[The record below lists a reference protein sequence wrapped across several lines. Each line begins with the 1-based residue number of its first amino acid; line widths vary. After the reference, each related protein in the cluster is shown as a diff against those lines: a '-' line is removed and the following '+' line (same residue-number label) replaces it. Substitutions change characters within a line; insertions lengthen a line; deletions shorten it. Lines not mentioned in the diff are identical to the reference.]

1 MAAQN
6 SPLKQPVWLLSRHMD
21 LKAAKEGSWH
31 FFLSKVGMREEEAA
45 IIELAKFLVSCLGPS
60 GLRRQSRSAKSL
72 GWPCPTRSLPSSVAQ
87 QPLLKVIFRHF
98 YSILHFLFWVAEA
111 FLLAH
116 IFMRTCL
123 THWALMTGPPSH
135 PHFQKSHAHLGRLDA
150 VRLSPRQTAAPLAA
164 QPSPFWKNFF
174 RLLFPFHKAS
184 VSLNFLV
191 QRQAQWSLCLSLML
205 NHLPQE
211 ASAAAGVPSELSLF
225 LPVSSSFSCL
235 GAFLHHVLGLLSL
248 PSPPKTSPSFGCPTK
263 LPQFSSSR
271 EDLNISMY
279 LC

>member
-1 MAAQN
+1 
-6 SPLKQPVWLLSRHMD
+6 MD

-150 VRLSPRQTAAPLAA
+150 VRLCPGRLQLHWQLSPALSGKTF
-164 QPSPFWKNFF
+164 SDSCS
-174 RLLFPFHKAS
+174 LFTKP
-184 VSLNFLV
+184 
-191 QRQAQWSLCLSLML
+191 LSLSIFWS
-205 NHLPQE
+205 NVKPSGP
-211 ASAAAGVPSELSLF
+211 SA
-225 LPVSSSFSCL
+225 
-235 GAFLHHVLGLLSL
+235 
-248 PSPPKTSPSFGCPTK
+248 
-263 LPQFSSSR
+263 
-271 EDLNISMY
+271 
-279 LC
+279 